1 MGYMSQL
8 PKIEVESS
16 LNIQKQEEKKDTALN
31 YGNGQLDN
39 LLATQSLVAL
49 MIEASV
55 KLIDSNLPE
64 GLISVGK
71 ALQVLHENPT
81 ILGLTV
87 SVNVTVKK
95 YDGRKVLLEIKA
107 YDEVGQIGTGLHE
120 RVIVNKKLLLEKA
133 NKRADKLESM
143 DY

>member
-39 LLATQSLVAL
+39 LLATPSLVAL

-64 GLISVGK
+64 GLMSVGK
-71 ALQVLHENPT
+71 ALQVLHENV
-81 ILGLTV
+81 IWLG
-87 SVNVTVKK
+87 
-95 YDGRKVLLEIKA
+95 
-107 YDEVGQIGTGLHE
+107 
-120 RVIVNKKLLLEKA
+120 
-133 NKRADKLESM
+133 
-143 DY
+143 